1 MVVAAARVRRERGV
15 AGRGQRPA
23 ALLPLP
29 HRRGPRGSRDVS
41 AGGRGPR
48 ARRRPRAALRPDG
61 ARAAAAARDEQGDGR
76 SAPPPCARPGAR
88 ALRLRRLDRPRC
100 VPGTRRDRVGR
111 ARRRRLR
118 RRPARDRGR
127 CGRRG
132 RLAGGAARAPED
144 TVIDGQLLAFAGVA
158 LVVSVSPGPDMAL
171 VLRNTLRGGR
181 TAGFRTVAG
190 IAVGVLA
197 SPTTVFTVLKLAGA
211 AYLVYLG
218 VQSLLA
224 IRRGDARV
232 ETPKP
237 AGSPFRQGLVTNLLN
252 PKLAVLFTTLLPQ
265 FISQDDPAGKSAL
278 LAAIFLAIGLT
289 WLVVYTLIVRVVARS
304 RRFRVVTE
312 AITGVVLI
320 GLGARL
326 ALER

>member
-1 MVVAAARVRRERGV
+1 
-15 AGRGQRPA
+15 
-23 ALLPLP
+23 
-29 HRRGPRGSRDVS
+29 
-41 AGGRGPR
+41 
-48 ARRRPRAALRPDG
+48 
-61 ARAAAAARDEQGDGR
+61 
-76 SAPPPCARPGAR
+76 
-88 ALRLRRLDRPRC
+88 
-100 VPGTRRDRVGR
+100 
-111 ARRRRLR
+111 
-118 RRPARDRGR
+118 
-127 CGRRG
+127 
-132 RLAGGAARAPED
+132 
-144 TVIDGQLLAFAGVA
+144 VIDGQLLAFAGVA

-181 TAGFRTVAG
+181 AAGFRTVAG
-190 IAVGVLA
+190 IAVGLLVWATLSALGIAAVLA
-197 SPTTVFTVLKLAGA
+197 ASTTVFTVLKLAGA
-211 AYLVYLG
+211 AYLLYLG

-265 FISQDDPAGKSAL
+265 FISQDDPAGTSAL
-278 LAAIFLAIGLT
+278 LAATFLAIGLT
-289 WLVVYTLIVRVVARS
+289 WLVVYTLIVGVVARS